1 MNEMDKT
8 TPKFELR
15 GHENSIL
22 RLVFSLDSKI
32 LISGSCDKTL
42 RIWKLKDQS
51 LIKIIKQNDGLYGI
65 AINQNAIGSLVLNG
79 ELKIWSTVNYKLL
92 SKIQAHSTGA
102 GLDISDKNPNLI
114 ISSGYDDYLVKL
126 WNIV

>member
-1 MNEMDKT
+1 M
-8 TPKFELR
+8 
-15 GHENSIL
+15 
-22 RLVFSLDSKI
+22 
-32 LISGSCDKTL
+32 
-42 RIWKLKDQS
+42 
-51 LIKIIKQNDGLYGI
+51 YGI
-65 AINQNAIGSLVLNG
+65 AINRNAIGSLVLNG

-92 SKIQAHSTGA
+92 SKIQAHSAGA